1 MAEYIKSK
9 NRKKSIAAA
18 VLVLIVLLMTIEC
31 LFAGSA
37 NMTLMDCIHA
47 LLRKGTPAQI
57 RIIWNIRVPRVLA
70 ALIAGAGLSIR
81 AYYADNT

>member
-37 NMTLMDCIHA
+37 NMTFMDCIHA

-57 RIIWNIRVPRVLA
+57 RIIWNISTYSRGRIVC
-70 ALIAGAGLSIR
+70 IR

>member
-37 NMTLMDCIHA
+37 NMTFMDSYMHF
-47 LLRKGTPAQI
+47 
-57 RIIWNIRVPRVLA
+57 
-70 ALIAGAGLSIR
+70 
-81 AYYADNT
+81 